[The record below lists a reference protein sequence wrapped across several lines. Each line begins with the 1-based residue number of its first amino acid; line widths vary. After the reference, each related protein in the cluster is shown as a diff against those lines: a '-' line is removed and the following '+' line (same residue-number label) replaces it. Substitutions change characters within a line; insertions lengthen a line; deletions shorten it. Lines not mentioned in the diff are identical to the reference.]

1 MRGLTRYD
9 RYFLPLFAGTVG
21 LAWVALL
28 LWDMSP
34 YSRYL
39 YHDWT
44 TQGLLA
50 SLCASLP
57 GGEVLVPGLIFV
69 AGWVLMTAAMMLPTT
84 LPLVMVFRR
93 MTFAMPRGGT
103 LVTALLSGYLAAWT
117 AFGIAAHALGL
128 AAGEL
133 VRRSVWL
140 TFNGW
145 LIGAAVLLCAG
156 LFQFTSLKYRCL
168 DACRSPLGFVTARWQ
183 GRRPLPESFRLGWS
197 HGVYCVGC
205 CWPLMLVMMAVG
217 MGSIGWMLALGA
229 FMALEKN
236 SPWGPRIGRPVGA
249 SLIIMAAGLTA
260 AGLGVGT
267 GG

>member
-69 AGWVLMTAAMMLPTT
+69 AGWVLMTAAMMLPASSMST
-84 LPLVMVFRR
+84 
-93 MTFAMPRGGT
+93 PRGSTPTMVEMADCFLFT
-103 LVTALLSGYLAAWT
+103 L
-117 AFGIAAHALGL
+117 
-128 AAGEL
+128 
-133 VRRSVWL
+133 
-140 TFNGW
+140 
-145 LIGAAVLLCAG
+145 
-156 LFQFTSLKYRCL
+156 
-168 DACRSPLGFVTARWQ
+168 
-183 GRRPLPESFRLGWS
+183 
-197 HGVYCVGC
+197 
-205 CWPLMLVMMAVG
+205 
-217 MGSIGWMLALGA
+217 
-229 FMALEKN
+229 
-236 SPWGPRIGRPVGA
+236 
-249 SLIIMAAGLTA
+249 
-260 AGLGVGT
+260 
-267 GG
+267 